1 LIRGDTLSAWTVSE
15 RIVCGRECLIWTHGV
30 EQLPDHAAEWLE
42 PWRHRLG
49 ARADAGRAA
58 WWAVFRT
65 EGAVART
72 PRVVWGDLGRT
83 PRAAVLPAGS
93 ACIALNS
100 CYLARCPDLTD
111 ALALA
116 ALLNGPLAA
125 AWLNAIAEP
134 ARGSW
139 RRYLGWTVGLLPI
152 PRDWHRVRR
161 RLACLAERGE
171 SVTSGELWDAAMD
184 AYGLNTA
191 AVAPLAAWI
200 LGPTR

>member
-1 LIRGDTLSAWTVSE
+1 
-15 RIVCGRECLIWTHGV
+15 
-30 EQLPDHAAEWLE
+30 LPDHAAEWLE
-42 PWRHRLG
+42 PWRRRLL

-65 EGAVART
+65 DGATALV

-83 PRAAVLPAGS
+83 PRAAVLPPGS
-93 ACIALNS
+93 ACIPLNS
-100 CYLARCPDLTD
+100 CYLARCPDPTD
-111 ALALA
+111 ALALS

-125 AWLNAIAEP
+125 AWLNSIAEP
-134 ARGSW
+134 ARGAW
-139 RRYLGWTVGLLPI
+139 HRYLGWTVGLLPI
-152 PRDWHRVRR
+152 PRDWHRVRT

-171 SVTSGELWDAAMD
+171 RVTSAELWDAAVD
-184 AYGLNTA
+184 SYGLTSA